1 MANKFIVYDNM
12 NNKMAF
18 NLLRGYP
25 ETIFNEGFVSNTYG
39 LINHTTNTLEG
50 YWNCGTTTNGYELSF
65 PHMRPYFPFNEYFD
79 ITMTGLPGFTI
90 SELLQRGYITVGTQ
104 KTFYFDNNHD
114 NYLTVLVSN
123 PHTNYYGRVTY
134 GNMRIECRLNGTT
147 YSIVTASGAQTCLD
161 AGLFVAP
168 FNNMAG
174 VYGFLIREEILSNNN
189 TKRSLTIYMKPTVV
203 SNYLYTGTLPKD
215 QIPVD
220 PDTALPTG
228 GYGNIE
234 DMTGDTID
242 LPTAPDETI
251 SGALASGFL
260 NIYKPTAND
269 LRNFGGA
276 LWTNAFNVKWYDIDS
291 VANLVMNA
299 VSDPINFIIGL
310 FMLPVSPATSG
321 SSGVYLG
328 GLNVNTVN
336 VAKVSK
342 QFVTIDFGSITIDE
356 LYGNYLDYSN
366 SRLSI
371 YLPYVGTADLDVQ
384 EVNGGKVT
392 LQYIVDVF
400 TGACVANVKCEKT
413 TDAPW
418 GMSYTNST
426 VHSYSGN
433 MAIQLPISAGSFDTM
448 TQGLINIGLG
458 LGTNTPAIAMQG
470 GKDVIQGFAGDA
482 TTRGSLSSNTGKLSY
497 QTPYLMFTRPIES
510 RPANLGNIHGY
521 SAGIGGKLGA
531 LHGYVE
537 CSDAKLDGIPATDT
551 ELREIENYLKT
562 GVYV

>member
-1 MANKFIVYDNM
+1 MASKLIVYDNL
-12 NNKMAF
+12 NNKMVF
-18 NLLRGYP
+18 NLMRGHP
-25 ETIFNEGFVSNTYG
+25 EIIWDAGFISNNHGFVNHSNNPPT
-39 LINHTTNTLEG
+39 G
-50 YWNCGTTTNGYELSF
+50 YWTCGTANADYVISYQE
-65 PHMRPYFPFNEYFD
+65 MKVYFPFDVGYG
-79 ITMTGLPGFTI
+79 ISISTLSGFTI
-90 SELLQRGYITVGTQ
+90 TELLSRGYLTVGTSKKFYTNKE
-104 KTFYFDNNHD
+104 KTDYIE
-114 NYLTVLVSN
+114 VLVQ
-123 PHTNYYGRVTY
+123 
-134 GNMRIECRLNGTT
+134 NGTT
-147 YSIVTASGAQTCLD
+147 NQWGHTVYTNIYITAHINNVSYNMVSMGGAQTALD

-168 FNNMAG
+168 FNNTVG
-174 VYGFLIREEILSNNN
+174 VYAFYSRETTVGSNMQRGITLN
-189 TKRSLTIYMKPTVV
+189 LQPTVAT
-203 SNYLYTGTLPKD
+203 SYLYDGTKPVD
-215 QIPVD
+215 QIPID
-220 PDTALPTG
+220 PDSALPTG
-228 GYGNIE
+228 GYGNIT
-234 DMTGDTID
+234 DMTGDDID

-260 NIYKPTAND
+260 NIYKPTASD
-269 LRNFGGA
+269 LRSFGGA

-321 SSGVYLG
+321 SSGIYLG
-328 GLNVNTVN
+328 GLNVNTVS
-336 VAKVSK
+336 VPKVSK
-342 QFVTIDFGSITIDE
+342 QFVTIDFGSIAVEE

-384 EVNGGKVT
+384 EVNGGTVT

-400 TGACVANVKCEKT
+400 TGACVANVKCSKT

-418 GMSYTNST
+418 GMAYTNST

-497 QTPYLMFTRPIES
+497 QTPYLMFTRPIEC
-510 RPANLGNIHGY
+510 RPANLGKLHGY

-531 LHGYVE
+531 LKGYVE
-537 CSDAKLDGIPATDT
+537 CVDIKLDGVPATDS
-551 ELREIENYLKT
+551 ELNEIESILKS

>member
-1 MANKFIVYDNM
+1 MANKLIVYDNL
-12 NNKMAF
+12 NNKMVF
-18 NLLRGYP
+18 NLIRGYP
-25 ETIFNEGFVSNTYG
+25 ETIFSEGFINNQYG
-39 LINHTTNTLEG
+39 FLNHTSEGEG
-50 YWNCGTTTNGYELSF
+50 YWGCGTSSNGFEISY
-65 PHMRPYFPFNEYFD
+65 PHMRPYFPFNVYFD
-79 ITMTGLPGFTI
+79 ISMTGLTGFTI
-90 SELLQRGYITVGTQ
+90 TELISRG
-104 KTFYFDNNHD
+104 
-114 NYLTVLVSN
+114 YLTVGVSKKFY
-123 PHTNYYGRVTY
+123 TNKDKTDYIDVWVDGEHLNNF
-134 GNMRIECRLNGTT
+134 GNTVYSTVYMTVHVNNTD
-147 YSIVTASGAQTCLD
+147 YSIISYGGGNHILD

-168 FNNMAG
+168 YNNLVG
-174 VYGFLIREEILSNNN
+174 VYGFGIDERTIDTHRQRNC
-189 TKRSLTIYMKPTVV
+189 TIYMKNTPASV
-203 SNYLYTGTLPKD
+203 YLYNGTKPVD

-234 DMTGDTID
+234 DMTGDDID
-242 LPTAPDETI
+242 LPTAPDESI
-251 SGALASGFL
+251 SGALANGFL
-260 NIYKPTAND
+260 NIYKPTASD
-269 LRNFGGA
+269 LRSFGGA
-276 LWTNAFNVKWYDIDS
+276 LWTNAFNVKWYDVDS

-310 FMLPVSPATSG
+310 FMLPVSPTTSG
-321 SSGVYLG
+321 SSGIFLG
-328 GLNVNTVN
+328 GLNVNTVS
-336 VAKVSK
+336 VPKVSK
-342 QFVTIDFGSITIDE
+342 QFVTIDFGSITIEE

-384 EVNGGKVT
+384 EVNGGTVT

-400 TGACVANVKCEKT
+400 TGACVANVKCSKT

-433 MAIQLPISAGSFDTM
+433 MAVQLPISAGSFDTM

-497 QTPYLMFTRPIES
+497 QTPYLMFTRPIEC
-510 RPANLGNIHGY
+510 RPANLGNLHGY

-531 LHGYVE
+531 LKGYVE
-537 CSDAKLDGIPATDT
+537 CVDVKLDGVPATDS
-551 ELREIENYLKT
+551 ELNEIESILKS